1 MRKWFLILGVAM
13 ALAALIG
20 GLAVASAQ
28 GNGKDGSDVKYC
40 CDEWLMGTVMGKTGT
55 AGSGTITLL
64 PRGEGATVDITVNGE
79 TVYKACRAAW
89 NEVGFDDIEYGDWI
103 AVCMDDGAAGVV
115 VLLEAPFHLNLNGNV
130 TAVNG
135 NTVTVTTGAGG
146 NYTIDLTNAG
156 VDITGIEEGQ
166 PVRLTIGSAA
176 PAFNGFF
183 PGLHLGWFI
192 GKGNAG
198 IGPFM
203 GDKDI
208 GGKLEQFRERLE
220 QKLET
225 KIQQK
230 LQQRLQSR
238 FSN

>member
-1 MRKWFLILGVAM
+1 
-13 ALAALIG
+13 
-20 GLAVASAQ
+20 
-28 GNGKDGSDVKYC
+28 
-40 CDEWLMGTVMGKTGT
+40 MGKTGT
-55 AGSGTITLL
+55 AGSGTIELL
-64 PRGEGATVDITVNGE
+64 PRGESATVDITVNGE

-89 NEVGFDDIEYGDWI
+89 NEVGFDDIDYGDWI
-103 AVCMDDGAAGVV
+103 TVCMDDGAAGVV

-135 NTVTVTTGAGG
+135 NTVTVTTGSGG

-176 PAFNGFF
+176 PAFNGCL

-198 IGPFM
+198 IGPLM
-203 GDKDI
+203 EDKDI
-208 GGKLEQFRERLE
+208 KGKLEQFRERLE

-238 FSN
+238 FAD